1 MREKDINEWPIIDP
15 LPSYGRG
22 RDSAGGRYSNLIMGY
37 NLTDVV
43 ITGNNGTIDGQGE
56 TWWKMFRNKELNYT
70 RGFLIELMY
79 SIQVLISNI
88 TLVNSPSWNVH
99 PVYSSQVIV
108 SGITILAPVNSPN
121 TDGINPDSSSNVRI
135 EDCYI
140 VSGDDCIAIKSGWD
154 EYGIAFNMPSKHIVI
169 RRLTCI
175 SPTSA
180 VIALGSE
187 MSGGI
192 QDVRAE
198 DITAINSESG
208 VRIKTTVGRG
218 AYVKDIFV
226 RGMNLYTMK
235 WVFWMTGT
243 YGQHP
248 DDNFDPK
255 AIPVVQNIS
264 YSNVVAEN
272 VTMAAKLEGIPGA
285 PFTGIC
291 IYNVTAEVVKS
302 KKPIWNCTDVE
313 GVSSHVTPTPC
324 AQIPESPDRIT
335 HCPFPEDDL
344 PVLMTLVLWT
354 VVTTAF
360 IGTAEG
366 HRHYRRGGSE
376 TELEAFHYAAAG
388 AGGCRAH
395 VASLTDFGGV
405 GDGVTSNTA
414 AFAAAVANLS
424 KVAYDGGAMLVVP
437 AGRWLTGA
445 FRLTRHFTLFL
456 DHDAVI
462 LATQDINEW
471 PIIDPLPSYGRGRDS
486 AGGRYSNLIMG
497 YNLTDVVIT
506 GNNGTIDG
514 QGETWWKMFRNKELN
529 YTRGFLIELMYS
541 IQVLISNITLV
552 NSPSWNVHP
561 VYSSHVI
568 VSGITILAPVNSPN
582 TDGINPVCFRYIF
595 MTMEHSPPIF
605 HVLMTLVLWTVV
617 TAAFIGTAEGHRHYR
632 RGGSE
637 TELEAFHYAAAGAG
651 GCRAHVASLTDF
663 GGVGDGVTSNTAAFA
678 AAVANLSKVA
688 YDGGAMLVVPA
699 GRWLT
704 GPFSLTSH
712 FTLFLDHDAVILATQ
727 DINEWPII
735 DPLPSYGRGRD
746 SAGGR
751 YSNLIMGYNLT
762 DVVITGNNGTIDG
775 QGETWWKM
783 FRNKELSYTRGYLIE
798 FMYCIQ
804 VLISNITLVNSPS
817 WNVHPVYSSHVIVSG
832 ITILAP
838 VNSPNTDGINPDSSS
853 NVRIEDCYI
862 VSGDDCIAIK
872 SGWDEY
878 GIAFN
883 MPSKHIVIRRLTCI
897 SPTSAVI
904 ALGSEMSGGI
914 QDVRAEDI
922 TAINSESGVRIKTTI
937 GRGAYVKDIFV
948 RGMNLHTMKW
958 VFWMTGTYGQHP
970 DDNFD
975 PKAIPVVRNII
986 YSNVVAENVTMA
998 AKLEGIP
1005 GAPFTGICIYNVT
1018 AEVVKSKK
1026 PIWNCTDVEGVSSHV
1041 TPTPCAQIPESPT
1054 HCPFPEDDLPVDCV
1068 GLEE

>member
-582 TDGINPVCFRYIF
+582 TDGINPDSSSNVRIEDCYI
-595 MTMEHSPPIF
+595 
-605 HVLMTLVLWTVV
+605 VLMTLVLWTVV

>member
-1 MREKDINEWPIIDP
+1 MEAVCFRYIFLTMEHSPPIFHVLMTLVLWTVVTTAFIGTAEGHRHYRRGGSETELEAFHYAGAGAGGCRAHVASLTDFGGVGDGVTSNTAAFAAAVANLSKVAYDGGAMLVVPAGRWLTGPFSLTSHFTLFLDHDAVILATQDINEWPIIDP

-43 ITGNNGTIDGQGE
+43 IT
-56 TWWKMFRNKELNYT
+56 
-70 RGFLIELMY
+70 
-79 SIQVLISNI
+79 
-88 TLVNSPSWNVH
+88 
-99 PVYSSQVIV
+99 
-108 SGITILAPVNSPN
+108 
-121 TDGINPDSSSNVRI
+121 DSSSNVRI

-582 TDGINPVCFRYIF
+582 TDGINP
-595 MTMEHSPPIF
+595 
-605 HVLMTLVLWTVV
+605 
-617 TAAFIGTAEGHRHYR
+617 
-632 RGGSE
+632 
-637 TELEAFHYAAAGAG
+637 
-651 GCRAHVASLTDF
+651 
-663 GGVGDGVTSNTAAFA
+663 
-678 AAVANLSKVA
+678 
-688 YDGGAMLVVPA
+688 
-699 GRWLT
+699 
-704 GPFSLTSH
+704 
-712 FTLFLDHDAVILATQ
+712 
-727 DINEWPII
+727 
-735 DPLPSYGRGRD
+735 
-746 SAGGR
+746 
-751 YSNLIMGYNLT
+751 
-762 DVVITGNNGTIDG
+762 
-775 QGETWWKM
+775 
-783 FRNKELSYTRGYLIE
+783 
-798 FMYCIQ
+798 
-804 VLISNITLVNSPS
+804 
-817 WNVHPVYSSHVIVSG
+817 
-832 ITILAP
+832 
-838 VNSPNTDGINPDSSS
+838 DSSS

-948 RGMNLHTMKW
+948 RRMNLHTMKW

-970 DDNFD
+970 DNNFD
-975 PKAIPVVRNII
+975 PKAIPVVQNIS

-1041 TPTPCAQIPESPT
+1041 TPTPCAQIPESPDRIT

-1068 GLEE
+1068 GLEECSFRRTKP

>member
-582 TDGINPVCFRYIF
+582 TDGINP
-595 MTMEHSPPIF
+595 
-605 HVLMTLVLWTVV
+605 
-617 TAAFIGTAEGHRHYR
+617 
-632 RGGSE
+632 
-637 TELEAFHYAAAGAG
+637 
-651 GCRAHVASLTDF
+651 
-663 GGVGDGVTSNTAAFA
+663 
-678 AAVANLSKVA
+678 
-688 YDGGAMLVVPA
+688 
-699 GRWLT
+699 
-704 GPFSLTSH
+704 
-712 FTLFLDHDAVILATQ
+712 
-727 DINEWPII
+727 
-735 DPLPSYGRGRD
+735 
-746 SAGGR
+746 
-751 YSNLIMGYNLT
+751 
-762 DVVITGNNGTIDG
+762 
-775 QGETWWKM
+775 
-783 FRNKELSYTRGYLIE
+783 
-798 FMYCIQ
+798 
-804 VLISNITLVNSPS
+804 
-817 WNVHPVYSSHVIVSG
+817 
-832 ITILAP
+832 
-838 VNSPNTDGINPDSSS
+838 DSSS

-948 RGMNLHTMKW
+948 RRMNLHTMKW

-970 DDNFD
+970 DNNFD
-975 PKAIPVVRNII
+975 PKAIPVVQNIS

-1041 TPTPCAQIPESPT
+1041 TPTPCAQIPESPDRIT

-1068 GLEE
+1068 GLEECSFRRTKP

>member
-582 TDGINPVCFRYIF
+582 TDGINP
-595 MTMEHSPPIF
+595 
-605 HVLMTLVLWTVV
+605 
-617 TAAFIGTAEGHRHYR
+617 
-632 RGGSE
+632 
-637 TELEAFHYAAAGAG
+637 
-651 GCRAHVASLTDF
+651 
-663 GGVGDGVTSNTAAFA
+663 
-678 AAVANLSKVA
+678 
-688 YDGGAMLVVPA
+688 
-699 GRWLT
+699 
-704 GPFSLTSH
+704 
-712 FTLFLDHDAVILATQ
+712 
-727 DINEWPII
+727 
-735 DPLPSYGRGRD
+735 
-746 SAGGR
+746 
-751 YSNLIMGYNLT
+751 
-762 DVVITGNNGTIDG
+762 
-775 QGETWWKM
+775 
-783 FRNKELSYTRGYLIE
+783 
-798 FMYCIQ
+798 
-804 VLISNITLVNSPS
+804 
-817 WNVHPVYSSHVIVSG
+817 
-832 ITILAP
+832 
-838 VNSPNTDGINPDSSS
+838 DSSS